1 MLAKRV
7 IPCLDVNNGRV
18 VKGIKFTGLRDAG
31 DPEELAQEYDRQGAD
46 ELVFLDISATLEGR
60 KAHLEIISKIRKKLS
75 IPLTTGGGVKGVD
88 DVSNLLTAG
97 ADKVSV
103 NTAAVKDPQII
114 YKMSQNFGSQCTVI
128 AIDAA
133 KKLPGSFFGSGWE
146 VVICSGRDR
155 TGIDVLDWAKRAA
168 ELGAGEIL
176 LTSFDRDGSKSG
188 YDLDLIKAVS
198 SLVNIPVIASGG
210 ASEPRHFVEA
220 VSSGAEA
227 VLAASVFHYGK
238 YVVEDIKK
246 EMRKAGI
253 EVRL

>member
-7 IPCLDVNNGRV
+7 IPCLDVKDGRV
-18 VKGIKFTGLRDAG
+18 VKGVKFAELKDAG
-31 DPEELAQEYDRQGAD
+31 DPEELAKEYNRQGAD
-46 ELVFLDISATLEGR
+46 ELVFLDISATVEGR
-60 KAHLEIISKIRKKLS
+60 KTHLDTISKVRKQLS
-75 IPLTTGGGVKGVD
+75 IPLITGGGVKGID

-103 NTAAVKDPQII
+103 NTAAVKDPRII
-114 YKMSQNFGSQCTVI
+114 FEMSQRFGSQCTVL

-133 KKLPGSFFGSGWE
+133 KKISSVGWE
-146 VVICSGRDR
+146 VVISSGRDR
-155 TGIDVLDWAKRAA
+155 TGIDVLEWAKRAV

-198 SLVNIPVIASGG
+198 SSVNVSVIASGG
-210 ASEPRHFVEA
+210 ASEPKHFVEA
-220 VSSGAEA
+220 VLAGADA
-227 VLAASVFHYGK
+227 VLAASIFHYGE
-238 YVVEDIKK
+238 YLVQDIKN
-246 EMRKAGI
+246 EMKNAGI